1 MDLVRLAIQRPV
13 GVVVAVLIVVMF
25 GLIGV
30 GAIPI
35 QLTPSVDRPIIT
47 VTTNWPG
54 RSPQEVV
61 DEITKEQEERL
72 KNVSNLKSMRSL
84 SSEGSA
90 SVTLEYYIGT
100 DIDRALQEVSD
111 ALRQVPDYPEEV
123 DEPIIADTSGG
134 PENAIAWIIL
144 DIDPDYL
151 DEFKDFDISTIFDQV
166 DREIRPFLERVGGVA
181 EVNVYGGREREVRVL
196 LDPSAMALRGLNHI
210 DVFEALRG
218 ENRNVSAGTIA
229 EGKRDYRVRVVG
241 QFNEPEQVLG
251 TIVAYRDGKPVYLR
265 DIGTVELSHQKSR
278 GFVRSLG
285 QPCLA
290 INVLRQTDANVVE
303 VMAGVNE
310 QIEQVRLDILPN
322 LDDRVGPHLRLRQ
335 VYDETTYISSAIDL
349 VLQNLWIG
357 GILAGVVLLVFLR
370 SVPATLVIALAIP
383 ISVIGT
389 FLVLL
394 GLGRTLNVISLAGL
408 AFAVG
413 MVVDNAIVVLENI
426 DRHRAMGKKPAA
438 AAYDGAKEVWGAVLA
453 STLTTVVVFVP
464 ILTIQ
469 EEAGQLFRDISLAIV
484 GAVSLS
490 MIVSLTV
497 IPAASASWLG
507 ETREPKTRFGRA
519 VRSLGGL
526 ATLGTMLCDG
536 FGRVISWLM
545 GSWRGFTLRPLAIV
559 VLTAASLLLSWMLMP
574 PLDYLPAGNRNLVFG
589 GLLLPPGQSIEAR
602 TELAERME
610 SMVGPY
616 TLQEIKGGE
625 VSQLPKIPYGYAPD
639 PETGEMPSYEPVAI
653 ENFFIGAFGTQMFAG
668 ATSANERVVIPV
680 GQILTNTFNRLNG
693 DIFGGAS
700 QASLFGRGAAGGGTI
715 DIEISGPNL
724 DKVKD
729 VAQQAFMAAAGEYG
743 YGRVQ
748 PSPANFSLGQPE
760 LRAQVNAVGR
770 DLGLTTEGVGLA
782 VRGLFDGVYVGDYQ
796 LDGEQVDLVMLPF
809 GGRLDYMERMLSVP
823 IATPAGPVV
832 PVDSVVDITRSTAP
846 QEISRVEELPSVTI
860 NVRPPEGVP
869 VAEVITK
876 IRNDIIKPLRDSGQI
891 DSTMRIRMEGTAAKL
906 DEVQQAMFGVGGQDV
921 DGAGGASAGG
931 GTGGGTGSKV
941 LWALGGVAQFGG
953 LALAIVT
960 LVVSARRNQP
970 WYAYGAVGLVL
981 LGGIFLLLFGGLA
994 TAPQMLTARFV
1005 WALAVV
1011 YLLMCALFESFLYP
1025 LVIMFTVPLAIVGGF
1040 AALSWVHA
1048 VSAADPTIAP
1058 QNLDVLTIL
1067 GFVILVGIVVNN
1079 SILIVHQSLGFMKKD
1094 ALDDPNV
1101 DVREAHEAIARA
1113 TTTRIRPIF
1122 MGTLT
1127 SVGGMLPLV
1136 LFPGAGS
1143 EMYRG
1148 LGSVVVGGLLVSTI
1162 FTLLLTPLLFS
1173 LVIDMRVAARR
1184 ALARRADAAG
1194 TPTPPGP
1201 GPTGRRERT
1210 PREGSVLGDGV
1221 AQPVG

>member
-1 MDLVRLAIQRPV
+1 VDFVRLAIQRPV

-35 QLTPSVDRPIIT
+35 QLTPTVDRPIIT

-90 SVTLEYYIGT
+90 SVTLEYYIGS
-100 DIDRALQEVSD
+100 DIDRAMQEVSD

-151 DEFKDFDISTIFDQV
+151 EQFEDFDISTLFDQV
-166 DREIRPFLERVGGVA
+166 DREIRPFLERVDGVA

-196 LDPSAMALRGLNHI
+196 LDPSAMALRGLNHV
-210 DVFEALRG
+210 DVYDALRG

-241 QFNEPEQVLG
+241 QFSDPEQVLG

-265 DIGTVELSHQKSR
+265 DIGTVELSYEKSR

-290 INVLRQTDANVVE
+290 INVLRQTNANVVE
-303 VMAGVNE
+303 VMSGVNE

-335 VYDETTYISSAIDL
+335 VYDETIYISSAIDL

-438 AAYDGAKEVWGAVLA
+438 AAYEGAKEVWGAVLA

-490 MIVSLTV
+490 LIVSLTV
-497 IPAASASWLG
+497 IPSASASWLS
-507 ETREPKTRFGRA
+507 ERKDPKSGFGRA

-526 ATLGTMLCDG
+526 ATLGTMLCEA
-536 FGRVISWLM
+536 FGRSIRWLM
-545 GSWRGFTLRPLAIV
+545 VSWRGFTLRPLAIV
-559 VLTAASLLLSWMLMP
+559 VLTAASLLLSWVLMP

-610 SMVGPY
+610 AMVGPY
-616 TLQEIKGGE
+616 TTQELGSSD
-625 VSQLPKIPYGYAPD
+625 VSQLPKIPYGYVPD
-639 PETGEMPSYEPVAI
+639 PATGEFPAYEPVAI

-668 ATSANERVVIPV
+668 ATSANERVVIPI
-680 GQILTNTFNRLNG
+680 GQILTNTFNQLNG

-700 QASLFGRGAAGGGTI
+700 QASLFGMGATGGGTI
-715 DIEISGPNL
+715 DIEVSGPNL
-724 DKVKD
+724 DKVKG
-729 VAQQAFMAAAGEYG
+729 VAGQLFMSAANVYG
-743 YGRVQ
+743 FGRVQ
-748 PSPANFSLGQPE
+748 PNPANFGLGQPE
-760 LRAQVNAVGR
+760 LRAEVNAVGR

-782 VRGLFDGVYVGDYQ
+782 VRGLFDGVFVGDYQ

-809 GGRLDYMERMLSVP
+809 GGRLDYMEKMLSVP

-832 PVDSVVDITRSTAP
+832 PVDSVVDITRSIAP

-860 NVRPPEGVP
+860 NVRPPEGEP
-869 VAEVITK
+869 VAEVIAK
-876 IRNDIIKPLRDSGQI
+876 LRNDIIKPLRDSGQI

-906 DEVQQAMFGVGGQDV
+906 DEVQVAMFGVGGV
-921 DGAGGASAGG
+921 DDGGSGG
-931 GTGGGTGSKV
+931 GLQSGGTGSTA
-941 LWALGGVAQFGG
+941 LWAAGGVAQLGG
-953 LALAIVT
+953 LVLAIVT
-960 LVVSARRNQP
+960 LVISARRKQP
-970 WYAYGAVGLVL
+970 WFAYGAVGLVL

-994 TAPQMLTARFV
+994 TAPQLLTARFV

-1040 AALSWVHA
+1040 AGLAWVHA

-1079 SILIVHQSLGFMKKD
+1079 SILIVHQSLGFMQRNPVTDDD
-1094 ALDDPNV
+1094 A
-1101 DVREAHEAIARA
+1101 DVSEAHEAIAQA

-1148 LGSVVVGGLLVSTI
+1148 LGSVVVGGLLVSTF

-1173 LVIDMRVAARR
+1173 LVIDMRVAAKR
-1184 ALARRADAAG
+1184 AMA
-1194 TPTPPGP
+1194 
-1201 GPTGRRERT
+1201 RT
-1210 PREGSVLGDGV
+1210 PRTDDAPAPRG
-1221 AQPVG
+1221 APQPA

>member
-35 QLTPSVDRPIIT
+35 QLTPTVDRPIIT

-90 SVTLEYYIGT
+90 SVTLEYYIGS

-151 DEFKDFDISTIFDQV
+151 EQFKDFDISTLFDQV
-166 DREIRPFLERVGGVA
+166 DREIRPFLERVDGVA

-196 LDPSAMALRGLNHI
+196 LDPSAMALRELNHV
-210 DVFEALRG
+210 DVYDALRG

-229 EGKRDYRVRVVG
+229 EGKRDYRVRVIG
-241 QFNEPEQVLG
+241 QFEKPEQVLG

-265 DIGTVELSHQKSR
+265 DIGTVELSYQKSR

-290 INVLRQTDANVVE
+290 INVLRQTDANVVK

-357 GILAGVVLLVFLR
+357 GILAGVVLMVFLR

-453 STLTTVVVFVP
+453 STLTTAVVFIP

-490 MIVSLTV
+490 LIVSLTV
-497 IPAASASWLG
+497 IPSASASWLG
-507 ETREPKTRFGRA
+507 ERREPKSGFGRA

-526 ATLGTMLCDG
+526 ATLGTMLCNA
-536 FGRVISWLM
+536 FGRLIRWLM
-545 GSWRGFTLRPLAIV
+545 DSWRGFTLRPLAIV
-559 VLTAASLLLSWMLMP
+559 VLTAASLLLSWALMP

-610 SMVGPY
+610 AMVGPY
-616 TLQEIKGGE
+616 TTQELGE
-625 VSQLPKIPYGYAPD
+625 DGDVSELPKIPYGFTPD
-639 PETGEMPSYEPVAI
+639 PETGQMPAYEPVAI

-668 ATSANERVVIPV
+668 ATSANERVVIPI
-680 GQILTNTFNRLNG
+680 GQILTNSFNQLNG

-700 QASLFGRGAAGGGTI
+700 QASLFGMGATGGGTI

-729 VAQQAFMAAAGEYG
+729 VASQTFMSAAQVYG
-743 YGRVQ
+743 FGRVQ
-748 PSPANFSLGQPE
+748 PSPANFGLGQPE
-760 LRAQVNAVGR
+760 LRAEVNAVGR

-782 VRGLFDGVYVGDYQ
+782 VRGLFDGVFVGDYQ

-809 GGRLDYMERMLSVP
+809 GGRLDYMEKMLSVP

-832 PVDSVVDITRSTAP
+832 PVDSVVDITRSIAP

-860 NVRPPEGVP
+860 NVRPPEGEP
-869 VAEVITK
+869 VAEVIAK
-876 IRNDIIKPLRDSGQI
+876 LRNEIIKPLRDSGQI

-906 DEVQQAMFGVGGQDV
+906 DEVQVAMFGIGGV
-921 DGAGGASAGG
+921 DDGGSGNG
-931 GTGGGTGSKV
+931 LQSGGTGSKV
-941 LWALGGVAQFGG
+941 LWAAGGVAQFGG
-953 LALAIVT
+953 LVLAVVT
-960 LVVSARRNQP
+960 LVVSGRRNQP

-994 TAPQMLTARFV
+994 TAPQLLTARFV

-1079 SILIVHQSLGFMKKD
+1079 SILIVHQSLGFMKRNPVTDPD
-1094 ALDDPNV
+1094 A
-1101 DVREAHEAIARA
+1101 DVREAHEAIAQA
-1113 TTTRIRPIF
+1113 TTSRIRPIF

-1148 LGSVVVGGLLVSTI
+1148 LGSVVVGGLLVSTF

-1173 LVIDMRVAARR
+1173 LVIDMRVAAKR
-1184 ALARRADAAG
+1184 AMARRSDAEN
-1194 TPTPPGP
+1194 TPTSPS
-1201 GPTGRRERT
+1201 RRER
-1210 PREGSVLGDGV
+1210 PRRDDAVLADGV

>member
-1 MDLVRLAIQRPV
+1 
-13 GVVVAVLIVVMF
+13 MF

-30 GAIPI
+30 RSIPI
-35 QLTPSVDRPIIT
+35 QLTPTVDRPFVT
-47 VTTNWPG
+47 VTTVWPG

-61 DEITKEQEERL
+61 DEITKEQEEQL
-72 KNVSNLKSMRSL
+72 KNVSNLKSMRSV
-84 SSEGSA
+84 SSEGNA
-90 SVTLEYYIGT
+90 TVALEFFIGT
-100 DIDRALQEVSD
+100 DISRALQEVSD

-144 DIDPDYL
+144 DIDPEHL
-151 DEFKDFDISTIFDQV
+151 DKFADFDITTLFDRV
-166 DREIRPFLERVGGVA
+166 DREIRPFIERVGGVA
-181 EVNVYGGREREVRVL
+181 EVNVYGGREREARVL
-196 LDPSAMALRGLNHI
+196 LDPFEMAQRGLNHV
-210 DVFEALRG
+210 DVFNALRG

-229 EGKRDYRVRVVG
+229 DGKRDYRVRVIG
-241 QFNEPEQVLG
+241 QFSSPDHVLD

-265 DIGTVELSHQKSR
+265 DIGSVELSYEKPR

-290 INVLRQTDANVVE
+290 INALRQTDANVVE
-303 VMAGVNE
+303 VMEGVRGQLD
-310 QIEQVRLDILPN
+310 QIRADVLPN
-322 LDDRVGPHLRLRQ
+322 LHPEVGPYLRLRQ
-335 VYDETTYISSAIDL
+335 VYDETIYISSAIDL
-349 VLQNLWIG
+349 VLENLWIG
-357 GILAGVVLLVFLR
+357 GILAGIVLLVFLR

-426 DRHRAMGKKPAA
+426 DRHRQMGEPPAK
-438 AAYDGAKEVWGAVLA
+438 AAYDGAREVWGAVLA

-484 GAVSLS
+484 GAVLLSLL
-490 MIVSLTV
+490 VSLTV
-497 IPAASASWLG
+497 IPSASASWLG
-507 ETREPKTRFGRA
+507 TPSEGRGRLGRF
-519 VRSLGGL
+519 VRSVGGL
-526 ATLGTMLCDG
+526 ATLGAMLSAW
-536 FGRVISWLM
+536 FGRGIRWLM
-545 GSWRGFTLRPLAIV
+545 GSWRGFTLRPVAVIALTVISLGLSSVLA
-559 VLTAASLLLSWMLMP
+559 P

-589 GLLLPPGQSIEAR
+589 GLLLPPGLSVEAR
-602 TELAERME
+602 TQLAERME
-610 SMVGPY
+610 SQVGPY
-616 TLQEIKGGE
+616 TLEWMGREGSADKLEPISRGTT
-625 VSQLPKIPYGYAPD
+625 VD
-639 PETGEMPSYEPVAI
+639 PETGEPVEIPPFEPVAV

-668 ATSANERVVIPV
+668 ATSADEQVVIPV
-680 GQILTNTFNRLNG
+680 GQLLTNTFNQLNS

-700 QASLFGRGAAGGGTI
+700 QASLFGRGLGGGGTI

-724 DKVKD
+724 DRVKE
-729 VAQQAFMAAAGEYG
+729 AARQAFFQAAGMYG
-743 YGRVQ
+743 FGRVQ
-748 PSPANFSLGQPE
+748 PSPANFLLEQPE
-760 LRAQVNAVGR
+760 VRAEINSVGR

-782 VRGLFDGVYVGDYQ
+782 VRGLFDGVFVGDYQ

-809 GGRLDYMERMLSVP
+809 GGRLDYLERMLSIP

-832 PVDSVVDITRSTAP
+832 PIDSIVDIKRGLAP
-846 QEISRVEELPSVTI
+846 QEISRVEELPSVTVT
-860 NVRPPEGVP
+860 VRPPEGEP
-869 VAEVITK
+869 VGEVMATLRTQVIE
-876 IRNDIIKPLRDSGQI
+876 PLRASGQL
-891 DSTMRIRMEGTAAKL
+891 DSTMRIRLEGTAAQL
-906 DEVQQAMFGVGGQDV
+906 DEVQTAMFGVGGEGASQPPAGPGSTLLWIV
-921 DGAGGASAGG
+921 GAGVQAI
-931 GTGGGTGSKV
+931 
-941 LWALGGVAQFGG
+941 G

-960 LVVSARRNQP
+960 CVVAWRRRQA
-970 WYAYGAVGLVL
+970 WMLYGAAGLL
-981 LGGIFLLLFGGLA
+981 LAGGIFLLLFGGLA
-994 TAPQMLTARFV
+994 TSPELLTARFV

-1040 AALSWVHA
+1040 AGLSIVHE
-1048 VSAADPTIAP
+1048 VTMADPTIAP

-1067 GFVILVGIVVNN
+1067 GFVILIGIVVNN
-1079 SILIVHQSLGFMKKD
+1079 SILIVHQSLNFMKRNPLTDD
-1094 ALDDPNV
+1094 AAGLH
-1101 DVREAHEAIARA
+1101 EAHQAIADA
-1113 TTTRIRPIF
+1113 TVTRVRPIF

-1148 LGSVVVGGLLVSTI
+1148 LGSVVVGGLLVSTV

-1173 LVIDMRVAARR
+1173 MVLDMQVAARR
-1184 ALARRADAAG
+1184 SLRRIGAGRDASTK
-1194 TPTPPGP
+1194 TPA
-1201 GPTGRRERT
+1201 EA
-1210 PREGSVLGDGV
+1210 
-1221 AQPVG
+1221 AQPATT

>member
-35 QLTPSVDRPIIT
+35 QLTPTVDRPVIT
-47 VTTNWPG
+47 VSTFWPG

-61 DEITKEQEERL
+61 DEITKEQEEQL
-72 KNVSNLKSMRSL
+72 KNVSNLKSMRSM

-90 SVTLEYYIGT
+90 SVTLEFFIGS

-134 PENAIAWIIL
+134 PENAIAWIII
-144 DIDPDYL
+144 DIDPEHL
-151 DEFKDFDISTIFDQV
+151 EEFGDFDITTLFDPV

-196 LDPSAMALRGLNHI
+196 LDPYAMAQRGLNHV
-210 DVFEALRG
+210 DVFDALRG
-218 ENRNVSAGTIA
+218 ENRNVSAGTLA

-241 QFNEPEQVLG
+241 QFNDPQQVLD
-251 TIVAYRDGKPVYLR
+251 TIVAYRDGKPVYMR
-265 DIGTVELSHQKSR
+265 DIGTVELSHEKAR

-290 INVLRQTDANVVE
+290 INALRQTDANVVE
-303 VMAGVNE
+303 VMTDMRVQLD
-310 QIEQVRLDILPN
+310 QIRQDILPN
-322 LDDRVGPHLRLRQ
+322 LHPEVGPYLRLRQ

-349 VLQNLWIG
+349 VLENLWIG
-357 GILAGVVLLVFLR
+357 GILAGIVLLVFLR
-370 SVPATLVIALAIP
+370 SVQATLVIAVAIP
-383 ISVIGT
+383 ISIIGT

-394 GLGRTLNVISLAGL
+394 GLGRTLNVVSLAGL

-426 DRHRAMGKKPAA
+426 DRHRAMGKKPAI
-438 AAYDGAKEVWGAVLA
+438 AAYEGAREVWGAVLA

-490 MIVSLTV
+490 LVVSLTV
-497 IPAASASWLG
+497 IPSASAAVLG
-507 ETREPKTRFGRA
+507 QPSKPKTRAGRA
-519 VRSLGGL
+519 LRSLGGL
-526 ATLGTMLCDG
+526 ATLGNAASEG
-536 FGRVISWLM
+536 FGRAIGWLM
-545 GSWRGFTLRPLAIV
+545 GSWRGASLRPLVIV
-559 VLTAASLLLSWMLMP
+559 ALTAASLLLSWVLMP

-589 GLLLPPGQSIEAR
+589 GLLLPPGLSIEAR

-610 SMVGPY
+610 AQVGPY
-616 TLQEIKGGE
+616 TTQELGSADA
-625 VSQLPKIPYGYAPD
+625 SQLAKIPYGFAPD
-639 PETGEMPSYEPVAI
+639 PVTGQMPAYEPVAI
-653 ENFFIGAFGTQMFAG
+653 ENFFIGAFGTSMFAG
-668 ATSANERVVIPV
+668 ATSADERVVIPV
-680 GQILTNTFNRLNG
+680 GQILTNSFNQLNS

-700 QASLFGRGAAGGGTI
+700 QASLFSGGIRGGGTI

-724 DKVKD
+724 DKVKA
-729 VAQQAFMAAAGEYG
+729 VAEQAFRSAAGTYG

-748 PSPANFSLGQPE
+748 PSPANFSLEQPE
-760 LRAQVNAVGR
+760 LQAEINSVGR

-782 VRGLFDGVYVGDYQ
+782 VRGLFDGIFVGDYQ

-809 GGRLDYMERMLSVP
+809 GGRLEYMEKMLSIP

-832 PVDSVVDITRSTAP
+832 PIDSVVDIKRGLAP

-869 VAEVITK
+869 VAEVKDEIRQNIIT
-876 IRNDIIKPLRDSGQI
+876 PLRESGQI
-891 DSTMRIRMEGTAAKL
+891 DSTMRIRLEGTAAKL
-906 DEVQQAMFGVGGQDV
+906 DEVQQAMFG
-921 DGAGGASAGG
+921 AGGEDAGVAS
-931 GTGGGTGSKV
+931 GGTGSRA
-941 LWALGGVAQFGG
+941 LWLFGWVAQGGG
-953 LALAIVT
+953 LVLAMITLIVA
-960 LVVSARRNQP
+960 VRRKKFF
-970 WYAYGAVGLVL
+970 YAYGALGLL
-981 LGGIFLLLFGGLA
+981 LVGGILLMLFGGLA
-994 TAPQMLTARFV
+994 ANPGLLTARFV

-1040 AALSWVHA
+1040 AALAWVHA

-1079 SILIVHQSLGFMKKD
+1079 AILIVHQSLNFMEKD
-1094 ALDDPNV
+1094 PLTDPDV
-1101 DVREAHEAIARA
+1101 DVDHAHDAIARA
-1113 TTTRIRPIF
+1113 TTSRIRPIF
-1122 MGTLT
+1122 MGTMT

-1148 LGSVVVGGLLVSTI
+1148 LGSVVVGGLLVSTF
-1162 FTLLLTPLLFS
+1162 FTLLLTPLMFS

-1184 ALARRADAAG
+1184 ALARSRRPDDAPAPGG
-1194 TPTPPGP
+1194 TP
-1201 GPTGRRERT
+1201 
-1210 PREGSVLGDGV
+1210 
-1221 AQPVG
+1221 QPA

>member
-13 GVVVAVLIVVMF
+13 GVVVAVVLVVMF

-30 GAIPI
+30 GSIPI
-35 QLTPSVDRPIIT
+35 QLTPTVDRPIVT

-90 SVTLEYYIGT
+90 SITLEFYIGT
-100 DIDRALQEVSD
+100 NIDRALQEVSD
-111 ALRQVPDYPEEV
+111 ALRQVPDYPDEV

-144 DIDPDYL
+144 DIEPEHL
-151 DEFKDFDISTIFDQV
+151 ERFKDFDISTLFDMV
-166 DREIRPFLERVGGVA
+166 DREIRPFIERVGGVA
-181 EVNVYGGREREVRVL
+181 EVNVYGGRAREARVL
-196 LDPSAMALRGLNHI
+196 LDPFEMANRGLNHV
-210 DVFEALRG
+210 DVFNALRG

-229 EGKRDYRVRVVG
+229 DGKRDMRVRVIG
-241 QFNEPEQVLG
+241 QFSRPDQVLD
-251 TIVAYRDGKPVYLR
+251 TIVAYRDGKPVFLR
-265 DIGTVELSHQKSR
+265 DIGELELTYQKPR

-285 QPCLA
+285 QASLA

-303 VMAGVNE
+303 VMSGVRD
-310 QIEQVRLDILPN
+310 QVERARQDILPN
-322 LDDRVGPHLRLRQ
+322 LHPEVGPYLRLRQ

-349 VLQNLWIG
+349 VLNNLWIG
-357 GILAGVVLLVFLR
+357 GILAGVVLLIFLR
-370 SVPATLVIALAIP
+370 SGPATAVIAMAIP

-426 DRHRAMGKKPAA
+426 DRHRKEGSPPARA
-438 AAYDGAKEVWGAVLA
+438 AFDGAKEVWGAVLA

-484 GAVSLS
+484 GAVLLSLV
-490 MIVSLTV
+490 VSLTV
-497 IPAASASWLG
+497 IPSASARWLG
-507 ETREPKTRFGRA
+507 TPTEGKTRFGRM
-519 VRSLGGL
+519 VYSLGGL
-526 ATLGTMLCDG
+526 ATLGTALAEA
-536 FGRVISWLM
+536 FGRGIRWVM
-545 GSWRGFTLRPLAIV
+545 GSWRGYTLRPAAILF
-559 VLTAASLLLSWMLMP
+559 LTVASLFLASLLAP

-589 GLLLPPGQSIEAR
+589 GLLLPPGLSVEAR

-610 SMVGPY
+610 GLIGPY
-616 TLQEIKGGE
+616 TLQ
-625 VSQLPKIPYGYAPD
+625 QLGPDGRVEDLPPIPRGFAPNPKTGAMEKIPDFA
-639 PETGEMPSYEPVAI
+639 PVAI
-653 ENFFIGAFGTQMFAG
+653 DNFFIGAFGTQMFAG
-668 ATSANERVVIPV
+668 ATSAEERVVIPV
-680 GQILTNTFNRLNG
+680 GQLLSNTFGQLNS

-700 QASLFGRGAAGGGTI
+700 QASLFGRRAGGGGTI

-724 DKVKD
+724 RKVNT
-729 VAQQAFMAAAGEYG
+729 VAEQVFQQAAGMYG
-743 YGRVQ
+743 YGRVR
-748 PSPANFSLGQPE
+748 PNPANFNLSQPE
-760 LRAQVNAVGR
+760 VRAEITPLGR
-770 DLGLTTEGVGLA
+770 DLGLTTEAVGLA
-782 VRGLFDGVYVGDYQ
+782 VRGLFDGIFVGDYQ
-796 LDGEQVDLVMLPF
+796 LNGERIDLVLLPF
-809 GGRLDYMERMLSVP
+809 GGRLDYLERMLSIP

-832 PVDSVVDITRSTAP
+832 PVDSIVQVTRGLAP
-846 QEISRVEELPSVTI
+846 QEISRVEELPSVTVTI
-860 NVRPPEGVP
+860 RPPEGQ
-869 VAEVITK
+869 AAGEVIST
-876 IRNDIIKPLRDSGQI
+876 IREQIVDPMRDSGQI
-891 DSTMRIRMEGTAAKL
+891 DSTMRIRMEGTAAQL
-906 DEVQQAMFGVGGQDV
+906 DEVRTAMFGVGAE
-921 DGAGGASAGG
+921 GAGPA
-931 GTGGGTGSKV
+931 TGWRARV
-941 LWALGGVAQFGG
+941 LWGLGGAAQFGG
-953 LALAIVT
+953 LALGLLT
-960 LVVSARRNQP
+960 LLIAVRRKRF
-970 WYAYGAVGLVL
+970 WYAYGAVGLLLVGAIFLVL
-981 LGGIFLLLFGGLA
+981 LGGLA
-994 TAPQMLTARFV
+994 SNPALLTARFV

-1040 AALSWVHA
+1040 GALSIVHA
-1048 VSAADPTIAP
+1048 VTMADPTIAP

-1067 GFVILVGIVVNN
+1067 GFVILIGIVVNN
-1079 SILIVHQSLGFMKKD
+1079 SILIVHQSLNFMKRN
-1094 ALDDPNV
+1094 PVV
-1101 DVREAHEAIARA
+1101 DEGAGLGEAHEAIARA
-1113 TTTRIRPIF
+1113 TVSRVRPIF

-1148 LGSVVVGGLLVSTI
+1148 LGSVVVGGLLVSTF

-1173 LVIDMRVAARR
+1173 LVLDMQIGAKRAMARSV
-1184 ALARRADAAG
+1184 AG
-1194 TPTPPGP
+1194 TDRNHADPPAKRAKPTLDGAKA
-1201 GPTGRRERT
+1201 
-1210 PREGSVLGDGV
+1210 EGVPQTVS
-1221 AQPVG
+1221 

>member
-1 MDLVRLAIQRPV
+1 MDFVRLAIQRPV
-13 GVVVAVLIVVMF
+13 GVVVAVVLVVMF
-25 GLIGV
+25 GLVGV
-30 GAIPI
+30 RAIPI
-35 QLTPSVDRPIIT
+35 QLTPTVDRPIIT

-61 DEITKEQEERL
+61 DEITKEQEEQL

-90 SVTLEYYIGT
+90 SITLEFYIGT
-100 DIDRALQEVSD
+100 SIDRALQEVSD

-144 DIDPDYL
+144 DIDPEHL
-151 DEFKDFDISTIFDQV
+151 DKFPDFDITTLFDQV

-181 EVNVYGGREREVRVL
+181 EVNVYGGRERQVRVL
-196 LDPSAMALRGLNHI
+196 LDPYEMAQRGLNHVN
-210 DVFEALRG
+210 VFNALRG
-218 ENRNVSAGTIA
+218 ENTNVSAGTIA

-241 QFNEPEQVLG
+241 QFTRPDQVLD
-251 TIVAYRDGKPVYLR
+251 TIVAYRDGKPVYVR
-265 DIGTVELSHQKSR
+265 DFGSVDITHEKPR

-303 VMAGVNE
+303 VMEGVRGQLD
-310 QIEQVRLDILPN
+310 QIRLDILPN
-322 LDDRVGPHLRLRQ
+322 LDDEVGPYLRLRQ

-349 VLQNLWIG
+349 VLSNLWIG
-357 GILAGVVLLVFLR
+357 AILAGIVLLVFLR

-426 DRHRAMGKKPAA
+426 DRHRQMGQPPAK
-438 AAYDGAKEVWGAVLA
+438 AAYEGAKEVWGAVLA

-484 GAVSLS
+484 GAVALSLV
-490 MIVSLTV
+490 VSLTV
-497 IPAASASWLG
+497 IPSASASWLG
-507 ETREPKTRFGRA
+507 KPSEPKGRFGRA
-519 VRSLGGL
+519 VRSVGGL
-526 ATLGTMLCDG
+526 AVLGTAISSA
-536 FGRVISWLM
+536 FGRLIRWLM
-545 GSWRGFTLRPLAIV
+545 GSWRGYTLRPAVIV
-559 VLTAASLLLSWMLMP
+559 VLTVASLALSSVLAP

-589 GLLLPPGQSIEAR
+589 GLLLPPGLSVEAR

-610 SMVGPY
+610 SMIGPY
-616 TLQEIKGGE
+616 TLQEMGPDGR
-625 VSQLPKIPYGYAPD
+625 VSDLAPISRGAAPD
-639 PETGEMPSYEPVAI
+639 PETGEMKPIPPFEPVAI
-653 ENFFIGAFGTQMFAG
+653 DNFFIGAFGTSMFAG
-668 ATSANERVVIPV
+668 ATSADERVVIPV
-680 GQILTNTFNRLNG
+680 GQLLTNTFNQLNS

-700 QASLFGRGAAGGGTI
+700 QASLFGRNAGGGGTI

-724 DKVKD
+724 EKVKS
-729 VAQQAFMAAAGEYG
+729 VAQQAFFAAAGMYG

-748 PSPANFSLGQPE
+748 PNPANFLIEQPE
-760 LRAQVNAVGR
+760 VRAEINSVGR
-770 DLGLTTEGVGLA
+770 DLGLTTESVGLA
-782 VRGLFDGVYVGDYQ
+782 VRGLFDGVFVGDYQ

-809 GGRLDYMERMLSVP
+809 GGRLEYLERMLSIP

-832 PVDSVVDITRSTAP
+832 PVDQIVDIRRGLAP

-860 NVRPPEGVP
+860 NIRPPEGQP
-869 VAEVITK
+869 VGEVIST
-876 IRNDIIKPLRDSGQI
+876 IREQVIAPLRDSGQI
-891 DSTMRIRMEGTAAKL
+891 DSTMRIRLEGTAAQL
-906 DEVQQAMFGVGGQDV
+906 DEVQVAMFGVGAERSAG
-921 DGAGGASAGG
+921 GAGGVGG
-931 GTGGGTGSKV
+931 RA
-941 LWALGGVAQFGG
+941 LWIAGGVAQAVGLG
-953 LALAIVT
+953 LAVVT
-960 LVVSARRNQP
+960 LVIALRRKQL
-970 WYAYGAVGLVL
+970 WFAYGAVGLL
-981 LGGIFLLLFGGLA
+981 LVGGIFLVLFGGLA
-994 TAPQMLTARFV
+994 SSPELLTARFV

-1025 LVIMFTVPLAIVGGF
+1025 LVIMFTVPLAVVGGF
-1040 AALSWVHA
+1040 GALSLVHA
-1048 VSAADPTIAP
+1048 ASVADPTIAP

-1067 GFVILVGIVVNN
+1067 GFVILIGIVVNN
-1079 SILIVHQSLGFMKKD
+1079 SILIVHQSLNFMKRNPMMD
-1094 ALDDPNV
+1094 ASA
-1101 DVREAHEAIARA
+1101 DVSEAHDAIASASVSRV
-1113 TTTRIRPIF
+1113 RPIF

-1173 LVIDMRVAARR
+1173 LVMDMQVAAKR
-1184 ALARRADAAG
+1184 ALARGDRSVEQRGSTLAPGKDSGSGPETAA
-1194 TPTPPGP
+1194 P
-1201 GPTGRRERT
+1201 
-1210 PREGSVLGDGV
+1210 
-1221 AQPVG
+1221 A

>member
-13 GVVVAVLIVVMF
+13 GVVVAVVLVVMF
-25 GLIGV
+25 GLVGV
-30 GAIPI
+30 RAIPI
-35 QLTPSVDRPIIT
+35 QLTPTVDRPIIT

-61 DEITKEQEERL
+61 DEITKEQEEQL

-90 SVTLEYYIGT
+90 SITLEYFIGT
-100 DIDRALQEVSD
+100 SIDRALQEVSD

-144 DIDPDYL
+144 DIDPEHL
-151 DEFKDFDISTIFDQV
+151 DKFSEFDITTLFDPV

-181 EVNVYGGREREVRVL
+181 EVNVYGGRERQVRVL
-196 LDPSAMALRGLNHI
+196 LDPYEMAQRGLNHV
-210 DVFEALRG
+210 DVFNALRG
-218 ENRNVSAGTIA
+218 ENTNVSAGTIA

-241 QFNEPEQVLG
+241 QFTRPDQVLD
-251 TIVAYRDGKPVYLR
+251 TIVAYRDGKPVYVR
-265 DIGTVELSHQKSR
+265 DIGSVEISHERPR

-303 VMAGVNE
+303 VMEGVRGQLD
-310 QIEQVRLDILPN
+310 QIRLDILPN
-322 LDDRVGPHLRLRQ
+322 LDDEVGQYLRLRQ

-349 VLQNLWIG
+349 VLSNLWIG
-357 GILAGVVLLVFLR
+357 AILAGVVLLVFLR

-426 DRHRAMGKKPAA
+426 DRHRQMGQPPAK
-438 AAYDGAKEVWGAVLA
+438 AAYEGAKEVWGAVLA

-484 GAVSLS
+484 GAVALSLV
-490 MIVSLTV
+490 VSLTV
-497 IPAASASWLG
+497 IPSASASWLG
-507 ETREPKTRFGRA
+507 KPSEPKGRLGRA
-519 VRSLGGL
+519 VRSVGGL
-526 ATLGTMLCDG
+526 AVLGTAVSNG
-536 FGRVISWLM
+536 FGQFIRWLM
-545 GSWRGFTLRPLAIV
+545 GSWRGYTLRPAVIV
-559 VLTAASLLLSWMLMP
+559 VLTAASLALSSVLAP

-589 GLLLPPGQSIEAR
+589 GLLLPPGLSVEAR

-616 TLQEIKGGE
+616 TLQEMGPNGR
-625 VSQLPKIPYGYAPD
+625 VSDLEPISRGAAPD
-639 PETGEMPSYEPVAI
+639 PETGEMKPIPPFDPVAI
-653 ENFFIGAFGTQMFAG
+653 DNFFIGAFGTSMFAG
-668 ATSANERVVIPV
+668 ATSADDRVVIPV
-680 GQILTNTFNRLNG
+680 GQLLTNTFNQLNS

-700 QASLFGRGAAGGGTI
+700 QASLFGRNAGGGGTI

-724 DKVKD
+724 EKVKS
-729 VAQQAFMAAAGEYG
+729 VAQQAFFAAAGMYG

-748 PSPANFSLGQPE
+748 PNPANFLIEQPE
-760 LRAQVNAVGR
+760 VRAEVNTVGR
-770 DLGLTTEGVGLA
+770 DLGLTTESVGLA
-782 VRGLFDGVYVGDYQ
+782 VRGLFDGVFVGDYQ

-809 GGRLDYMERMLSVP
+809 GGRLEYLERMLSIP

-832 PVDSVVDITRSTAP
+832 PVDQIVDVKRGLAP

-860 NVRPPEGVP
+860 NVRPPEGQP
-869 VAEVITK
+869 VGEVIST
-876 IRNDIIKPLRDSGQI
+876 IREQVIAPLRESGQI
-891 DSTMRIRMEGTAAKL
+891 DSTMRIRMEGTAAQL
-906 DEVQQAMFGVGGQDV
+906 DEVQIAMFGVGAERPAREG
-921 DGAGGASAGG
+921 GAGGTALWIAG
-931 GTGGGTGSKV
+931 
-941 LWALGGVAQFGG
+941 AAAQAIGLG
-953 LALAIVT
+953 LAVVT
-960 LVVSARRNQP
+960 LVVAARRKQL
-970 WYAYGAVGLVL
+970 WYAYGAVGLL
-981 LGGIFLLLFGGLA
+981 LVGAIFLVLFGGLA
-994 TAPQMLTARFV
+994 SNPGLLTARFV

-1040 AALSWVHA
+1040 GALSMVHA
-1048 VSAADPTIAP
+1048 ASVADPTIAP

-1067 GFVILVGIVVNN
+1067 GFVILIGIVVNN
-1079 SILIVHQSLGFMKKD
+1079 SILIVHQSLNFMKRN
-1094 ALDDPNV
+1094 PMV
-1101 DVREAHEAIARA
+1101 DSGADVSEAHDAIASASVSRV
-1113 TTTRIRPIF
+1113 RPIF

-1148 LGSVVVGGLLVSTI
+1148 LGSVVVGGLLVSTF

-1173 LVIDMRVAARR
+1173 LVMDMQVAAKR
-1184 ALARRADAAG
+1184 ALARREGVRGSSDAASG
-1194 TPTPPGP
+1194 L
-1201 GPTGRRERT
+1201 R
-1210 PREGSVLGDGV
+1210 GDRASIPEAASAV
-1221 AQPVG
+1221 

>member
-1 MDLVRLAIQRPV
+1 VDLVRLAIQRPV
-13 GVVVAVLIVVMF
+13 GVVVAVVLVVMF

-61 DEITKEQEERL
+61 DEITKEQEEQL

-100 DIDRALQEVSD
+100 NIDRALQEVSD

-144 DIDPDYL
+144 DIDPEHL
-151 DEFKDFDISTIFDQV
+151 DEFKDFDISTLFDQV

-196 LDPSAMALRGLNHI
+196 LDPYAMAQRGLNHV
-210 DVFEALRG
+210 DVYDALRG

-229 EGKRDYRVRVVG
+229 EGKRDYRVRVIG
-241 QFNEPEQVLG
+241 QFTRPDQVLD

-265 DIGTVELSHQKSR
+265 DIATVELSYQKSR

-310 QIEQVRLDILPN
+310 QIEQIRIDLLPN

-349 VLQNLWIG
+349 VLENLWIG
-357 GILAGVVLLVFLR
+357 GILAGLVLLVFLR
-370 SVPATLVIALAIP
+370 SIAATLVIALAIP

-426 DRHRAMGKKPAA
+426 DRHRSMGKKPAV
-438 AAYDGAKEVWGAVLA
+438 AAYEGAKEVWGAVLA

-490 MIVSLTV
+490 LIVSLTV
-497 IPAASASWLG
+497 IPSASASWLG
-507 ETREPKTRFGRA
+507 EPSRPKTRFGRV

-526 ATLGTMLCDG
+526 ATLGTIATDG
-536 FGRVISWLM
+536 FGRGVRWFM
-545 GSWRGFTLRPLAIV
+545 DSWRGYTLRPLAIV
-559 VLTAASLLLSWMLMP
+559 VLTAASLVLSAWLMP

-589 GLLLPPGQSIEAR
+589 GLLLPPGLSVEAR

-610 SMVGPY
+610 AKAGPY
-616 TLQEIKGGE
+616 TLQEMDGA
-625 VSQLPKIPYGYAPD
+625 SLDSLAPIPRGFAPD
-639 PETGEMPSYEPVAI
+639 PETGEMREIPPFEPVAI

-668 ATSANERVVIPV
+668 ATSADERVVIPV
-680 GQILTNTFNRLNG
+680 GQVLTNTFNQLNG

-724 DKVKD
+724 DKVKA
-729 VAQQAFMAAAGEYG
+729 VAQQAFFAAAGMYG

-748 PSPANFSLGQPE
+748 PSPANFSLEQPE
-760 LRAQVNAVGR
+760 VRAEINSVGR

-782 VRGLFDGVYVGDYQ
+782 VRGLFDGVFVGDYQ

-809 GGRLDYMERMLSVP
+809 GGRLDYMEKLLSIP
-823 IATPAGPVV
+823 IATPAGQVV
-832 PVDSVVDITRSTAP
+832 PVDSIVDVTRGLAP

-860 NVRPPEGVP
+860 NVRPPEGQP
-869 VAEVITK
+869 VGEVITTLREQV
-876 IRNDIIKPLRDSGQI
+876 IGPLRASGQI

-906 DEVQQAMFGVGGQDV
+906 DEVQQAMFGFSGESSSPKGGQGSGV
-921 DGAGGASAGG
+921 LWGAGLIAQAAGA
-931 GTGGGTGSKV
+931 
-941 LWALGGVAQFGG
+941 VA
-953 LALAIVT
+953 AVAT
-960 LVVSARRNQP
+960 LVIAVRRKKYF
-970 WYAYGAVGLVL
+970 YAYGAVGLL
-981 LGGIFLLLFGGLA
+981 LVGAIFLLLFGGLA
-994 TAPQMLTARFV
+994 SYPGLLTARFV

-1025 LVIMFTVPLAIVGGF
+1025 LVIMFTVPLAVVGGF
-1040 AALSWVHA
+1040 AALAWVHA

-1079 SILIVHQSLGFMKKD
+1079 SILIVHQSLNFMQRNPIHD
-1094 ALDDPNV
+1094 ERV
-1101 DVREAHEAIARA
+1101 DVREAHAAIATA
-1113 TTTRIRPIF
+1113 TTSRIRPIF

-1148 LGSVVVGGLLVSTI
+1148 LGSVVVGGLLVSTF

-1173 LVIDMRVAARR
+1173 LVIDMQVGVKRALSRRR
-1184 ALARRADAAG
+1184 ATEA
-1194 TPTPPGP
+1194 PPVP
-1201 GPTGRRERT
+1201 GG
-1210 PREGSVLGDGV
+1210 
-1221 AQPVG
+1221 AQPA

>member
-35 QLTPSVDRPIIT
+35 QLTPTVDRPIIT

-90 SVTLEYYIGT
+90 SITLEYYIGS
-100 DIDRALQEVSD
+100 DIDRASQEVSD
-111 ALRQVPDYPEEV
+111 ALRQVPDYPDEV
-123 DEPIIADTSGG
+123 DEPNIADTSGG

-144 DIDPDYL
+144 DIDPEYL
-151 DEFKDFDISTIFDQV
+151 DEFKDFDISTLFDQV

-196 LDPSAMALRGLNHI
+196 LDPSAMAVRGLNHV
-210 DVFEALRG
+210 DVFDALRG

-241 QFNEPEQVLG
+241 QFSEPEQVLG

-265 DIGTVELSHQKSR
+265 DIGTVELSYQKSR

-394 GLGRTLNVISLAGL
+394 GMGRTLNVISLAGL

-426 DRHRAMGKKPAA
+426 DRHRAMGKKPAT

-453 STLTTVVVFVP
+453 STLTTAVVFIP

-490 MIVSLTV
+490 LVVSLTV
-497 IPAASASWLG
+497 IPSASASWLG
-507 ETREPKTRFGRA
+507 EVREPKSGFGRA

-526 ATLGTMLCDG
+526 ATLGTMLCES
-536 FGRVISWLM
+536 FGRFIRWLM
-545 GSWRGFTLRPLAIV
+545 DSWRGYTLRPLVIV
-559 VLTAASLLLSWMLMP
+559 VLTAASLLLSWVLMP

-589 GLLLPPGQSIEAR
+589 GLLLPPGQSVEAR

-610 SMVGPY
+610 AMVGPY
-616 TLQEIKGGE
+616 TLQELGE
-625 VSQLPKIPYGYAPD
+625 NGKVSDLPDIPYGFAPD
-639 PETGEMPSYEPVAI
+639 PETGEMPAYEPVAI

-668 ATSANERVVIPV
+668 ATSADERVVIPI
-680 GQILTNTFNRLNG
+680 GQVLTNTFNQLNG

-700 QASLFGRGAAGGGTI
+700 QASLFGMGATGGGTI

-724 DKVKD
+724 EKVKD
-729 VAQQAFMAAAGEYG
+729 VAGQVFGTAAGMYG

-748 PSPANFSLGQPE
+748 PNPANFSLGQPE
-760 LRAQVNAVGR
+760 MRAEVNSVGR

-782 VRGLFDGVYVGDYQ
+782 VRGLFDGVFVGDYQ

-809 GGRLDYMERMLSVP
+809 GGRLEYIEKMLSVP

-832 PVDSVVDITRSTAP
+832 PVDSIVDITRSIAP

-860 NVRPPEGVP
+860 NVRPPEGEP
-869 VAEVITK
+869 VGEVIAK
-876 IRNDIIKPLRDSGQI
+876 IRNDIIKPLRESGQI

-906 DEVQQAMFGVGGQDV
+906 DEVQVAMFGMSA
-921 DGAGGASAGG
+921 DGPKTA
-931 GTGGGTGSKV
+931 GGTGSKV
-941 LWALGGVAQFGG
+941 LWAAGGVAQFGG

-960 LVVSARRNQP
+960 LVISARRNQP

-994 TAPQMLTARFV
+994 TSPALLTARFV

-1040 AALSWVHA
+1040 AALAWVHA

-1079 SILIVHQSLGFMKKD
+1079 SILIVHQSLGFMERNPME
-1094 ALDDPNV
+1094 DPSA
-1101 DVREAHEAIARA
+1101 DVGEAHAAIAKA

-1148 LGSVVVGGLLVSTI
+1148 LGSVVVGGLLVSTF

-1173 LVIDMRVAARR
+1173 LVIDMRVAAKR
-1184 ALARRADAAG
+1184 ALTRRSDEAG
-1194 TPTPPGP
+1194 APTPPSRTKRP
-1201 GPTGRRERT
+1201 RRE
-1210 PREGSVLGDGV
+1210 EVVVGDGV
-1221 AQPVG
+1221 AQPAG

>member
-35 QLTPSVDRPIIT
+35 QLTPTVDRPIIT

-90 SVTLEYYIGT
+90 SVTLEYYIGS

-151 DEFKDFDISTIFDQV
+151 EEFEDFDIATLFDQV

-181 EVNVYGGREREVRVL
+181 EVNVYGGRERQVRVL
-196 LDPSAMALRGLNHI
+196 LDPYLMAQRGLNHV
-210 DVFEALRG
+210 DVFDALRG

-229 EGKRDYRVRVVG
+229 EGKRDLRVRVLG
-241 QFNEPEQVLG
+241 QFSEPDDVLG

-265 DIGTVELSHQKSR
+265 DVGTVELTYEKSR

-285 QPCLA
+285 QASLA
-290 INVLRQTDANVVE
+290 INVLRQTDSNVVE
-303 VMAGVNE
+303 VMAGVNA

-394 GLGRTLNVISLAGL
+394 GMGRTLNVISLAGL

-426 DRHRAMGKKPAA
+426 DRHRGMGKKPAT

-490 MIVSLTV
+490 LVVSLTV

-507 ETREPKTRFGRA
+507 EVREPKSGFGRA

-526 ATLGTMLCDG
+526 TTLGTMVTES
-536 FGRVISWLM
+536 FGRGIRWFM
-545 GSWRGFTLRPLAIV
+545 DSWRGYTLRPLAIV
-559 VLTAASLLLSWMLMP
+559 VLTAASLLLSWVLMP

-589 GLLLPPGQSIEAR
+589 GLLLPPGLSVEAR
-602 TELAERME
+602 TELAQRME
-610 SMVGPY
+610 AMAGPY
-616 TLQEIKGGE
+616 TLQELGE
-625 VSQLPKIPYGYAPD
+625 DGDVSQLPKIPYGFAPD
-639 PETGEMPSYEPVAI
+639 PVTGEMPAYEPVAI
-653 ENFFIGAFGTQMFAG
+653 DNLFIGAFGTAMFAG
-668 ATSANERVVIPV
+668 ATSADERVVIPI
-680 GQILTNTFNRLNG
+680 GQLLTNSFNQLNG

-700 QASLFGRGAAGGGTI
+700 QASLFGRGPGGGGGTI

-724 DKVKD
+724 DKVKA
-729 VAQQAFMAAAGEYG
+729 VASQTFMAAANEYG
-743 YGRVQ
+743 FGRVQ
-748 PSPANFSLGQPE
+748 PSPANFSLEQPE
-760 LRAQVNAVGR
+760 VRAEVNTLGR

-782 VRGLFDGVYVGDYQ
+782 VRGLFDGVFVGDYQ
-796 LDGEQVDLVMLPF
+796 LDGEQVDMVMLPF
-809 GGRLDYMERMLSVP
+809 GGRLEYMEKMLSIP
-823 IATPAGPVV
+823 IATPSGEVV
-832 PVDSVVDITRSTAP
+832 PVDSIVDITRGLAP

-860 NVRPPEGVP
+860 NVRPPEGEP
-869 VAEVITK
+869 VAEVIAN
-876 IRNDIIKPLRDSGQI
+876 IRETIIRPLRESGQI
-891 DSTMRIRMEGTAAKL
+891 DSTMRITMEGTAAKL
-906 DEVQQAMFGVGGQDV
+906 DEVQVAMFGIGGEGSG
-921 DGAGGASAGG
+921 DGTTSAGGA
-931 GTGGGTGSKV
+931 GSTV
-941 LWALGGVAQFGG
+941 LWAAGGVAQFGG
-953 LALAIVT
+953 LALAVLT
-960 LVVSARRNQP
+960 LVIAVRRKQFF
-970 WYAYGAVGLVL
+970 YVYGAVGLL
-981 LGGIFLLLFGGLA
+981 LVGGIFLMLFGGLA
-994 TAPQMLTARFV
+994 TSPELLTARFV

-1040 AALSWVHA
+1040 AALAWVHA

-1079 SILIVHQSLGFMKKD
+1079 SILIVHQSLGFMKRNPVSDPD
-1094 ALDDPNV
+1094 A
-1101 DVREAHEAIARA
+1101 DVREAHEAIAKA

-1148 LGSVVVGGLLVSTI
+1148 LGSVVVGGLLVSTF

-1173 LVIDMRVAARR
+1173 LVIDMRVAASR
-1184 ALARRADAAG
+1184 ALARTGNKAS
-1194 TPTPPGP
+1194 TPTPPS
-1201 GPTGRRERT
+1201 RRERA
-1210 PREGSVLGDGV
+1210 RRDEAVLGDGV

>member
-35 QLTPSVDRPIIT
+35 QLTPTVDRPVIT
-47 VTTNWPG
+47 VSTFWPG

-61 DEITKEQEERL
+61 DEITKEQEEQL
-72 KNVSNLKSMRSL
+72 KNVSNLKSMRST

-90 SVTLEYYIGT
+90 SVTLEFFIGS

-134 PENAIAWIIL
+134 PENAIAWIII
-144 DIDPDYL
+144 DIDPEHL
-151 DEFKDFDISTIFDQV
+151 DEFGDFDITTLFDPV

-196 LDPSAMALRGLNHI
+196 LDPYAMAQRGLNHV
-210 DVFEALRG
+210 DVFDALRG
-218 ENRNVSAGTIA
+218 ENRNVSAGTLA

-241 QFNEPEQVLG
+241 QFSDTQQVLD

-265 DIGTVELSHQKSR
+265 DIGTVELSHEKAR

-290 INVLRQTDANVVE
+290 INALRQTDANVVE
-303 VMAGVNE
+303 VMADMRE
-310 QIEQVRLDILPN
+310 QLDQIRQDILPN
-322 LDDRVGPHLRLRQ
+322 LHPEVGPYLRMRQ

-349 VLQNLWIG
+349 VLENLWIG

-370 SVPATLVIALAIP
+370 SVPATLVIAVAIP
-383 ISVIGT
+383 ISIIGT

-394 GLGRTLNVISLAGL
+394 GLGRTLNVVSLAGL

-426 DRHRAMGKKPAA
+426 DRHRAMGKKPAI
-438 AAYDGAKEVWGAVLA
+438 AAYDGAREVWGAVLA

-490 MIVSLTV
+490 LIVSLTV
-497 IPAASASWLG
+497 IPSASAAILG
-507 ETREPKTRFGRA
+507 EPSKPKTKAGRA
-519 VRSLGGL
+519 LRSLGGL
-526 ATLGTMLCDG
+526 ATLGNAASEG
-536 FGRVISWLM
+536 FGRAIRWLM
-545 GSWRGFTLRPLAIV
+545 GTWRGATLRPLAII
-559 VLTAASLLLSWMLMP
+559 VLTAASLLLSWVLMP

-589 GLLLPPGQSIEAR
+589 GLLLPPGLSVEAR

-610 SMVGPY
+610 AQVGPY
-616 TLQEIKGGE
+616 TTQELGSDDA
-625 VSQLPKIPYGYAPD
+625 SQLASIPYGFAPD
-639 PETGEMPSYEPVAI
+639 PVTGQMPAYEPVAI
-653 ENFFIGAFGTQMFAG
+653 ENFFIGAFGTSMFAG
-668 ATSANERVVIPV
+668 ATSADERVVIPV
-680 GQILTNTFNRLNG
+680 GQILTNSFNQLNS

-700 QASLFGRGAAGGGTI
+700 QASLFGGGIRGGGTI

-724 DKVKD
+724 AKVNA
-729 VAQQAFMAAAGEYG
+729 VAQQAFFAAAGTYG

-748 PSPANFSLGQPE
+748 PSPANFSLEQPE
-760 LRAQVNAVGR
+760 VRAEINSVGR

-782 VRGLFDGVYVGDYQ
+782 VRGLFDGIFVGDYQ
-796 LDGEQVDLVMLPF
+796 LDGEKVDLVMLPF
-809 GGRLDYMERMLSVP
+809 GGRLEYLEKMLSIP

-832 PVDSVVDITRSTAP
+832 PIDSVVDVKRGLAP

-869 VAEVITK
+869 VAQVKDEIRQNIIT
-876 IRNDIIKPLRDSGQI
+876 PLRESGQI
-891 DSTMRIRMEGTAAKL
+891 DSTMRICLEGTAAKL
-906 DEVQQAMFGVGGQDV
+906 DEVQQAMFGVGLD
-921 DGAGGASAGG
+921 DAGGASGGAG
-931 GTGGGTGSKV
+931 SRP
-941 LWALGGVAQFGG
+941 LWLFGWAAQAGG
-953 LALAIVT
+953 LALALVT
-960 LVVSARRNQP
+960 MVVAVRRKKFF
-970 WYAYGAVGLVL
+970 YAYGALGLL
-981 LGGIFLLLFGGLA
+981 LVGGILLMLFGGLA
-994 TAPQMLTARFV
+994 ANPGLLTARFV

-1040 AALSWVHA
+1040 AALAWVHA

-1079 SILIVHQSLGFMKKD
+1079 AILIVHQSRNFMEKD
-1094 ALDDPNV
+1094 PLTDPDV
-1101 DVREAHEAIARA
+1101 DVDHAHEAIARA
-1113 TTTRIRPIF
+1113 TTSRIRPIF
-1122 MGTLT
+1122 MGTMT

-1148 LGSVVVGGLLVSTI
+1148 LGSVVVGGLLVSTF

-1173 LVIDMRVAARR
+1173 LVVDMRVAARR
-1184 ALARRADAAG
+1184 ALARSRRADEAPAPA
-1194 TPTPPGP
+1194 TAP
-1201 GPTGRRERT
+1201 
-1210 PREGSVLGDGV
+1210 
-1221 AQPVG
+1221 QPA

>member
-1 MDLVRLAIQRPV
+1 MDFVRLAIQRPV

-25 GLIGV
+25 GLIGM

-35 QLTPSVDRPIIT
+35 QLTPTVDRPIIT

-61 DEITKEQEERL
+61 DEVTKEQEEQL

-90 SVTLEYYIGT
+90 SITLEYYIGT
-100 DIDRALQEVSD
+100 SIDRALQEVSD

-134 PENAIAWIIL
+134 PENAIAWIII
-144 DIDPDYL
+144 DIDPEHL
-151 DEFKDFDISTIFDQV
+151 GRFKDFDITTLFDPV

-196 LDPSAMALRGLNHI
+196 LDPYAMAQRGLNHVNVY
-210 DVFEALRG
+210 DALRG
-218 ENRNVSAGTIA
+218 ENRNVSAGTLA
-229 EGKRDYRVRVVG
+229 EGKRDYRVRVIG
-241 QFNEPEQVLG
+241 QFSDPQQVLN

-265 DIGTVELSHQKSR
+265 DIGTVELSHEKPR

-290 INVLRQTDANVVE
+290 INALRQTDANVVE
-303 VMAGVNE
+303 VMTDMRE
-310 QIEQVRLDILPN
+310 QLDQIRQDILPN
-322 LDDRVGPHLRLRQ
+322 LHPEVGPYLRMRQ

-349 VLQNLWIG
+349 VLENLWIG
-357 GILAGVVLLVFLR
+357 GILAGLVLLIFLR

-426 DRHRAMGKKPAA
+426 DRHRAMGKKPAV
-438 AAYDGAKEVWGAVLA
+438 AAYEGAKEVWGAVLA

-490 MIVSLTV
+490 LIVSLTV
-497 IPAASASWLG
+497 IPSASAAWLG
-507 ETREPKTRFGRA
+507 EPSRPKTRAGRA
-519 VRSLGGL
+519 IRSLGGL
-526 ATLGTMLCDG
+526 ATLGTAATAA
-536 FGRVISWLM
+536 FGRGIAWLM
-545 GSWRGFTLRPLAIV
+545 GAWRGATLRPLAIV
-559 VLTAASLLLSWMLMP
+559 VLTAASLLLSWVLMP

-589 GLLLPPGQSIEAR
+589 GLLLPPGLSVEAR

-610 SMVGPY
+610 AQVGPY
-616 TLQEIKGGE
+616 TTQQIGGTDA
-625 VSQLPKIPYGYAPD
+625 SGLPKIPYGYAPD
-639 PETGEMPSYEPVAI
+639 PETGEMPAYEPVAI

-680 GQILTNTFNRLNG
+680 GQILTNTFNQLNS

-724 DKVKD
+724 DKVKS
-729 VAQQAFMAAAGEYG
+729 VAQQAFMAAAGKYG

-748 PSPANFSLGQPE
+748 PSPANFTLEQPE
-760 LRAQVNAVGR
+760 VRAEINNVGR

-782 VRGLFDGVYVGDYQ
+782 VRGLFDGVFVGDYQ

-809 GGRLDYMERMLSVP
+809 GGRLEYMEKMLSIP

-832 PVDSVVDITRSTAP
+832 PIDSVVDIRRGLAP

-869 VAEVITK
+869 VAEVIQV
-876 IRNDIIKPLRDSGQI
+876 IREEIITPLRASGQI

-906 DEVQQAMFGVGGQDV
+906 DEVQQAMFG
-921 DGAGGASAGG
+921 
-931 GTGGGTGSKV
+931 
-941 LWALGGVAQFGG
+941 LGGEATNGAAAGTPTRALWIFGWIAQVGG
-953 LALAIVT
+953 LALAVVT
-960 LVVSARRNQP
+960 LAIAVRRKKLF
-970 WYAYGAVGLVL
+970 YAYGAIGLVL
-981 LGGIFLLLFGGLA
+981 VGAIFLLLFGGLA
-994 TAPQMLTARFV
+994 SYPTMLTARFV

-1025 LVIMFTVPLAIVGGF
+1025 LVIMFTVPLAVVGGF
-1040 AALSWVHA
+1040 AALAWVHA

-1079 SILIVHQSLGFMKKD
+1079 AILIVHQSLNFMEKD
-1094 ALDDPNV
+1094 PLKDPAV
-1101 DVREAHEAIARA
+1101 DVEHAHEAIARA
-1113 TTTRIRPIF
+1113 TTSRIRPIF

-1148 LGSVVVGGLLVSTI
+1148 LGSVVVGGLLVSTL

-1173 LVIDMRVAARR
+1173 LVIDMRVGARR
-1184 ALARRADAAG
+1184 ALARSARSGDTPVAG
-1194 TPTPPGP
+1194 ATP
-1201 GPTGRRERT
+1201 
-1210 PREGSVLGDGV
+1210 
-1221 AQPVG
+1221 QPA

>member
-13 GVVVAVLIVVMF
+13 GVVVAVVLVVMF

-30 GAIPI
+30 RSIPI
-35 QLTPSVDRPIIT
+35 QLTPSVDRPFIT
-47 VTTNWPG
+47 VTTVWPG

-61 DEITKEQEERL
+61 DEITTEQEEQL

-84 SSEGSA
+84 SSEGNSTI
-90 SVTLEYYIGT
+90 TLEFFIGT

-111 ALRQVPDYPEEV
+111 SLRQVPDYPEEV

-144 DIDPDYL
+144 DIDPQHL
-151 DEFKDFDISTIFDQV
+151 DKVGDFDITTLFDPV

-181 EVNVYGGREREVRVL
+181 EVNVYGGREREARVL
-196 LDPSAMALRGLNHI
+196 LNPYEMAQRGLNHV

-241 QFNEPEQVLG
+241 QFSSPDQVLD

-265 DIGTVELSHQKSR
+265 DIGTVELSYEKPR

-290 INVLRQTDANVVE
+290 INALRQTDANVVE
-303 VMAGVNE
+303 VMAGVRE
-310 QIEQVRLDILPN
+310 QLDQIRQDILPN
-322 LDDRVGPHLRLRQ
+322 LDAEVGPYLRLRQ
-335 VYDETTYISSAIDL
+335 VYDETIYISSSIDL
-349 VLQNLWIG
+349 VLENLWIG
-357 GILAGVVLLVFLR
+357 GILAGLVLLVFLR
-370 SVPATLVIALAIP
+370 SVPATLVIAVAIP

-426 DRHRAMGKKPAA
+426 DRHRQMGDSPAK
-438 AAYDGAKEVWGAVLA
+438 AAYDGAREVRGAVLA

-469 EEAGQLFRDISLAIV
+469 EEAGQLFRDIALAIV
-484 GAVSLS
+484 GAVLLSLV
-490 MIVSLTV
+490 VSLTV
-497 IPAASASWLG
+497 IPSASATLLG
-507 ETREPKTRFGRA
+507 PPSQGKTAFGRF
-519 VRSLGGL
+519 VRTLGGL
-526 ATLGTMLCDG
+526 ATLATLIAEG
-536 FGRVISWLM
+536 FGRLVAWLM
-545 GSWRGFTLRPLAIV
+545 GSWRGYTLRPLAIV
-559 VLTAASLLLSWMLMP
+559 LLTAMSLAISSLLAP

-589 GLLLPPGQSIEAR
+589 GLLLPPGLSVEAR
-602 TELAERME
+602 TELAERMA

-616 TLQEIKGGE
+616 TLQEMGE
-625 VSQLPKIPYGYAPD
+625 TTSVADLEAIPRGMTID
-639 PETGEMPSYEPVAI
+639 PETGVSEEIPPFEPVPI
-653 ENFFIGAFGTQMFAG
+653 ENFFIGAFGTSMFSG
-668 ATSANERVVIPV
+668 ATSADEQVVIPV
-680 GQILTNTFNRLNG
+680 GQLLTNTFNQLNS

-700 QASLFGRGAAGGGTI
+700 QSSLFGRGFAGGGSI

-724 DKVKD
+724 EKVKA
-729 VAQQAFMAAAGEYG
+729 VASQAFFDAAGMYG
-743 YGRVQ
+743 FGRVQ
-748 PSPANFSLGQPE
+748 PSPANFLLQQPE
-760 LRAQVNAVGR
+760 VRAEINDVGR
-770 DLGLTTEGVGLA
+770 DLGLTTEGIGLA

-796 LDGEQVDLVMLPF
+796 LDGEQIDLVMLPF
-809 GGRLDYMERMLSVP
+809 GGRLDYLERMLSIP

-832 PVDSVVDITRSTAP
+832 PVDSVVDIKRGLAP
-846 QEISRVEELPSVTI
+846 QEISRVEELPSVTVT
-860 NVRPPEGVP
+860 VRPPEGEP
-869 VAEVITK
+869 VGEVITTLREK
-876 IRNDIIKPLRDSGQI
+876 IIAPLRDSGQI
-891 DSTMRIRMEGTAAKL
+891 DSTMRVRLEGTAAQL
-906 DEVQQAMFGVGGQDV
+906 DEVQVAMFGVGGQETERPPMGRGGFILWTIGGLV
-921 DGAGGASAGG
+921 QAGGL
-931 GTGGGTGSKV
+931 V
-941 LWALGGVAQFGG
+941 
-953 LALAIVT
+953 LAILTIVIA
-960 LVVSARRNQP
+960 VRRQKL
-970 WYAYGAVGLVL
+970 WLAYGAVGLL
-981 LGGIFLLLFGGLA
+981 LVGGIFLLLLGGLA
-994 TAPQMLTARFV
+994 STPELLTARFV

-1025 LVIMFTVPLAIVGGF
+1025 LVIMFTVPLAVVGGF
-1040 AALSWVHA
+1040 AGLSIVHE
-1048 VSAADPTIAP
+1048 VSVADPTIAP

-1079 SILIVHQSLGFMKKD
+1079 AILIVHQSLNFMRRNPLSDD
-1094 ALDDPNV
+1094 AAGLE
-1101 DVREAHEAIARA
+1101 EAHEAIRA
-1113 TTTRIRPIF
+1113 ATVSRVRPIF

-1173 LVIDMRVAARR
+1173 LVLDMQVAAKR
-1184 ALARRADAAG
+1184 ALARPTKPASQATLPTAG
-1194 TPTPPGP
+1194 
-1201 GPTGRRERT
+1201 
-1210 PREGSVLGDGV
+1210 
-1221 AQPVG
+1221 QPAV

>member
-1 MDLVRLAIQRPV
+1 MDFVRLAIQRPV

-72 KNVSNLKSMRSL
+72 KNVSNLKSMRST

-100 DIDRALQEVSD
+100 NIDRALQEVSD
-111 ALRQVPDYPEEV
+111 ALRQVPNYPEEV

-151 DEFKDFDISTIFDQV
+151 DQFKDFDISTLFDQV

-196 LDPSAMALRGLNHI
+196 LDPSAMALRGLNHV
-210 DVFEALRG
+210 DVFNALRS

-241 QFNEPEQVLG
+241 QFKDPEQVLG

-265 DIGTVELSHQKSR
+265 DIGTVELSYQKSR

-303 VMAGVNE
+303 VMAGVNA
-310 QIEQVRLDILPN
+310 QIELVRLDILPN

-426 DRHRAMGKKPAA
+426 DRHRAMGKKPAQ
-438 AAYDGAKEVWGAVLA
+438 AAYDGAKEIRGAVLA

-497 IPAASASWLG
+497 IPSASASWLG
-507 ETREPKTRFGRA
+507 ETRASKTRFGRV

-526 ATLGTMLCDG
+526 ATLGKALCDW
-536 FGRVISWLM
+536 FGRAISWLM

-610 SMVGPY
+610 AMVGPY
-616 TLQEIKGGE
+616 TLQAIGDGD
-625 VSQLPKIPYGYAPD
+625 VSQLPRIPYGYAPD
-639 PETGEMPSYEPVAI
+639 PVTGEMPSYEPVAI

-680 GQILTNTFNRLNG
+680 GQILTNTFNQLNG

-700 QASLFGRGAAGGGTI
+700 QASLFGRGAGGGGTI
-715 DIEISGPNL
+715 DIEVSGPNL

-729 VAQQAFMAAAGEYG
+729 VAGQLFGAAASIYG

-760 LRAQVNAVGR
+760 LQAQVNAVGR
-770 DLGLTTEGVGLA
+770 DLGLTTENVGLA

-809 GGRLDYMERMLSVP
+809 GGRLEYMERMLSVP

-832 PVDSVVDITRSTAP
+832 PVDSVVDITRGTAP

-860 NVRPPEGVP
+860 NVRPPEGEP
-869 VAEVITK
+869 VAEVIAK
-876 IRNDIIKPLRDSGQI
+876 IRNDIIKPLRESGQI

-906 DEVQQAMFGVGGQDV
+906 DEVRQAMFGVGGADA
-921 DGAGGASAGG
+921 DGSGTNAGG
-931 GTGGGTGSKV
+931 GRGSAV
-941 LWALGGVAQFGG
+941 FWALGGIAQFGG
-953 LALAIVT
+953 LALAILT
-960 LVVSARRNQP
+960 LVIAVRRKRP
-970 WYAYGAVGLVL
+970 WYIYGAVGLVL
-981 LGGIFLLLFGGLA
+981 VGGIFLLLFGGLA
-994 TAPQMLTARFV
+994 TAPQLLTARFV

-1040 AALSWVHA
+1040 AALAWVHA

-1079 SILIVHQSLGFMKKD
+1079 SILIVHQSLNFMTRDPLKD
-1094 ALDDPNV
+1094 ESV
-1101 DVREAHEAIARA
+1101 DVSEAHGAIAAA
-1113 TTTRIRPIF
+1113 TVSRIRPVF

-1148 LGSVVVGGLLVSTI
+1148 LGSVVVGGLLVSTF

-1184 ALARRADAAG
+1184 ALARRVPMG
-1194 TPTPPGP
+1194 TPPTPPV
-1201 GPTGRRERT
+1201 RRERD
-1210 PREGSVLGDGV
+1210 PEERVPANGV
-1221 AQPVG
+1221 AQPAG

>member
-13 GVVVAVLIVVMF
+13 GVVVAVVLVVMF
-25 GLIGV
+25 GLVGV
-30 GAIPI
+30 RAIPI
-35 QLTPSVDRPIIT
+35 QLTPTVDRPIIT

-61 DEITKEQEERL
+61 DEITKEQEEQL

-90 SVTLEYYIGT
+90 SITLEYFIGT
-100 DIDRALQEVSD
+100 SIDRALQEVSD

-144 DIDPDYL
+144 DIDPEHL
-151 DEFKDFDISTIFDQV
+151 DKFSEFDITTLFDPV

-181 EVNVYGGREREVRVL
+181 EVNVYGGRERQVRVL
-196 LDPSAMALRGLNHI
+196 LDPYEMAQRGLNHV
-210 DVFEALRG
+210 DVFNALRG
-218 ENRNVSAGTIA
+218 ENTNVSAGTIA

-241 QFNEPEQVLG
+241 QFTRPDQVLD
-251 TIVAYRDGKPVYLR
+251 TIVAYRDGKPVYVR
-265 DIGTVELSHQKSR
+265 DIGSVEISHERPR

-303 VMAGVNE
+303 VMEGVRGQLD
-310 QIEQVRLDILPN
+310 QIRLDILPN
-322 LDDRVGPHLRLRQ
+322 LDDEVGPYLRLRQ

-349 VLQNLWIG
+349 VLSNLWIG
-357 GILAGVVLLVFLR
+357 AILAGVVLLVFLR

-426 DRHRAMGKKPAA
+426 DRHRQMGQPPAK
-438 AAYDGAKEVWGAVLA
+438 AAYEGAKEVWGAVLA

-484 GAVSLS
+484 GAVALSLV
-490 MIVSLTV
+490 VSLTV
-497 IPAASASWLG
+497 IPSASASWLG
-507 ETREPKTRFGRA
+507 KPSEPKGRLGRA
-519 VRSLGGL
+519 VRSVGGL
-526 ATLGTMLCDG
+526 AVLGTAVSNG
-536 FGRVISWLM
+536 FGQFIRWLM
-545 GSWRGFTLRPLAIV
+545 GSWRGYTLRPAVIV
-559 VLTAASLLLSWMLMP
+559 VLTVASLALSSVLAP

-589 GLLLPPGQSIEAR
+589 GLLLPPGLSVEAR

-616 TLQEIKGGE
+616 TLQEMGPNGR
-625 VSQLPKIPYGYAPD
+625 VSDLESISRGAAPD
-639 PETGEMPSYEPVAI
+639 PETGEMKPIPPFDPVAI
-653 ENFFIGAFGTQMFAG
+653 DNFFIGAFGTSMFAG
-668 ATSANERVVIPV
+668 ATSADDRVVIPV
-680 GQILTNTFNRLNG
+680 GQLLTNTFNQLNS

-700 QASLFGRGAAGGGTI
+700 QASLFGRNAGGGGTI

-724 DKVKD
+724 EKVKS
-729 VAQQAFMAAAGEYG
+729 VAQQAFFAAAGMYG

-748 PSPANFSLGQPE
+748 PNPANFLIEQPE
-760 LRAQVNAVGR
+760 VRAEVNTVGR
-770 DLGLTTEGVGLA
+770 DLGLTTESVGLA
-782 VRGLFDGVYVGDYQ
+782 VRGLFDGVFVGDYQ

-809 GGRLDYMERMLSVP
+809 GGRLEYLERMLSIP

-832 PVDSVVDITRSTAP
+832 PVDQIVDVKRGLAP

-860 NVRPPEGVP
+860 NVRPPEGQP
-869 VAEVITK
+869 VGEVIST
-876 IRNDIIKPLRDSGQI
+876 IREQVIAPLRESGQI
-891 DSTMRIRMEGTAAKL
+891 DSTMRIRMEGTAAQL
-906 DEVQQAMFGVGGQDV
+906 DEVQIAMFGVGAERPAREG
-921 DGAGGASAGG
+921 GAGGTALWIAG
-931 GTGGGTGSKV
+931 
-941 LWALGGVAQFGG
+941 AAAQAIGLG
-953 LALAIVT
+953 LAVVT
-960 LVVSARRNQP
+960 LVVAARRKQL
-970 WYAYGAVGLVL
+970 WYAYGAVGLL
-981 LGGIFLLLFGGLA
+981 LVGAIFLVLFGGLA
-994 TAPQMLTARFV
+994 SNPGLLTARFV

-1040 AALSWVHA
+1040 GALSMVHA
-1048 VSAADPTIAP
+1048 ASVADPTIAP

-1067 GFVILVGIVVNN
+1067 GFVILIGIVVNN
-1079 SILIVHQSLGFMKKD
+1079 SILIVHQSLNFMKRN
-1094 ALDDPNV
+1094 PMV
-1101 DVREAHEAIARA
+1101 DSGADVSEAHDAIASASVSRV
-1113 TTTRIRPIF
+1113 RPIF

-1148 LGSVVVGGLLVSTI
+1148 LGSVVVGGLLVSTF

-1173 LVIDMRVAARR
+1173 LVMDMQVAAKR
-1184 ALARRADAAG
+1184 ALARREGVRGSSDAASG
-1194 TPTPPGP
+1194 L
-1201 GPTGRRERT
+1201 R
-1210 PREGSVLGDGV
+1210 GDRASIPEAASAV
-1221 AQPVG
+1221 

>member
-35 QLTPSVDRPIIT
+35 QLTPTVDRPIIT

-90 SVTLEYYIGT
+90 SITLEYYIGS
-100 DIDRALQEVSD
+100 DIDRASQEVSD
-111 ALRQVPDYPEEV
+111 ALRQVPEYPDEV
-123 DEPIIADTSGG
+123 DEPNIADTSGG

-151 DEFKDFDISTIFDQV
+151 DEFEDFDISTLFDQV

-196 LDPSAMALRGLNHI
+196 LDPSAMALRGLNHV
-210 DVFEALRG
+210 DVFDALRG

-241 QFNEPEQVLG
+241 QFSEPEQVLG

-265 DIGTVELSHQKSR
+265 DIGTVELSYQKSR

-426 DRHRAMGKKPAA
+426 DRHRAMGKTPAT

-453 STLTTVVVFVP
+453 STLTTAVVFIP

-490 MIVSLTV
+490 LIVSLTV
-497 IPAASASWLG
+497 IPSASASWLG
-507 ETREPKTRFGRA
+507 EVREPKSGFGRA

-526 ATLGTMLCDG
+526 ATLGTMLCET
-536 FGRVISWLM
+536 FGRVIRWMM

-559 VLTAASLLLSWMLMP
+559 VLTAASLLLSWVLMP

-589 GLLLPPGQSIEAR
+589 GLLLPPGQSVEAR

-610 SMVGPY
+610 AMVGPY
-616 TLQEIKGGE
+616 TLQELGE
-625 VSQLPKIPYGYAPD
+625 DGKLSDLPKIPYGYAPD
-639 PETGEMPSYEPVAI
+639 PETGEMPAYEPVAI

-668 ATSANERVVIPV
+668 ATSADERVVIPI
-680 GQILTNTFNRLNG
+680 GQVLTNTFNQLNG

-700 QASLFGRGAAGGGTI
+700 QASLFGMGATGGGTI

-724 DKVKD
+724 EKVKA
-729 VAQQAFMAAAGEYG
+729 VAGQVFGTAAGIYG

-748 PSPANFSLGQPE
+748 PNPANFSLGQPE
-760 LRAQVNAVGR
+760 MRAEVNSVGR

-782 VRGLFDGVYVGDYQ
+782 VRGLFDGVFVGDYQ
-796 LDGEQVDLVMLPF
+796 LDGEQVDLVMLPL
-809 GGRLDYMERMLSVP
+809 GGRLEYIEKMLSVP

-832 PVDSVVDITRSTAP
+832 PVDSVVDITRSIAP

-860 NVRPPEGVP
+860 NVRPPEGEP
-869 VAEVITK
+869 VGEVIAK
-876 IRNDIIKPLRDSGQI
+876 IRNEIIAPLRESGQI

-906 DEVQQAMFGVGGQDV
+906 DEVQVAMFGMSA
-921 DGAGGASAGG
+921 DGPRTAGGA
-931 GTGGGTGSKV
+931 GSRV
-941 LWALGGVAQFGG
+941 LWAAGGVAQFGG

-960 LVVSARRNQP
+960 LVISIRRNQP

-994 TAPQMLTARFV
+994 ASPALLTARFV

-1040 AALSWVHA
+1040 AALAWVHA

-1079 SILIVHQSLGFMKKD
+1079 SILIVHQSLGFMDRNPMED
-1094 ALDDPNV
+1094 ASA
-1101 DVREAHEAIARA
+1101 DVGEAHEAIARA

-1148 LGSVVVGGLLVSTI
+1148 LGSVVVGGLLVSTF

-1173 LVIDMRVAARR
+1173 LVIDMRVAAKR
-1184 ALARRADAAG
+1184 ALTRRSDAASA
-1194 TPTPPGP
+1194 PAPPE
-1201 GPTGRRERT
+1201 RRQARDEA
-1210 PREGSVLGDGV
+1210 VIGDGV
-1221 AQPVG
+1221 AQPAV

>member
-1 MDLVRLAIQRPV
+1 MA
-13 GVVVAVLIVVMF
+13 VVLVVMF

-30 GAIPI
+30 RSIPI
-35 QLTPSVDRPIIT
+35 QLTPTVDRPIIT
-47 VTTNWPG
+47 VTTSWPG
-54 RSPQEVV
+54 RSPQEIV
-61 DEITKEQEERL
+61 DEITKEQEEQL

-90 SVTLEYYIGT
+90 SITLEYYIGT
-100 DIDRALQEVSD
+100 SIDRALQEVSD

-144 DIDPDYL
+144 DIDPEHL
-151 DEFKDFDISTIFDQV
+151 DEFRDYDITTLFDPV

-196 LDPSAMALRGLNHI
+196 LDPYAMAQRGLNHV
-210 DVFEALRG
+210 DVFNALRG
-218 ENRNVSAGTIA
+218 ENTNVSAGTIA
-229 EGKRDYRVRVVG
+229 EGKRDMRVRVIG
-241 QFNEPEQVLG
+241 QFNRPDQVLD
-251 TIVAYRDGKPVYLR
+251 TIVAYRDGKPVYVR
-265 DIGTVELSHQKSR
+265 DIGTIEISHTKPR

-303 VMAGVNE
+303 VMEGVRG
-310 QIEQVRLDILPN
+310 QIEQIRLDILPN

-349 VLQNLWIG
+349 VLNNLWIG
-357 GILAGVVLLVFLR
+357 GIIAGLVLLIFLR

-389 FLVLL
+389 FLVLM

-426 DRHRAMGKKPAA
+426 DRYRQMGHPPAQ
-438 AAYDGAKEVWGAVLA
+438 AAYEGAKEVWGAVLA

-490 MIVSLTV
+490 LIVSLTV
-497 IPAASASWLG
+497 IPSASASWLG
-507 ETREPKTRFGRA
+507 RPSEPKGRFGRF
-519 VRSLGGL
+519 VRSVGGL
-526 ATLGTMLCDG
+526 AVLGTAFSNG
-536 FGRVISWLM
+536 FGRGIRWLM
-545 GSWRGFTLRPLAIV
+545 GSWRGYTLRPAVIV
-559 VLTAASLLLSWMLMP
+559 VLTVASLGLSAMLAP

-589 GLLLPPGQSIEAR
+589 GLLLPPGLSVEAR
-602 TELAERME
+602 TDLAERME

-616 TLQEIKGGE
+616 TLQDMGE
-625 VSQLPKIPYGYAPD
+625 DGRLADLPDIPRGAAPD
-639 PETGEMPSYEPVAI
+639 PVTGEMVPIPAFDPVAVD
-653 ENFFIGAFGTQMFAG
+653 NFFIGAFGTQMFAG

-680 GQILTNTFNRLNG
+680 GQLLTNTFNQLNS

-724 DKVKD
+724 DKVKA
-729 VAQQAFMAAAGEYG
+729 VAQQAFFATAGMYG

-748 PSPANFSLGQPE
+748 PNPANFLLEQPE
-760 LRAQVNAVGR
+760 VRAEINTVGR

-782 VRGLFDGVYVGDYQ
+782 VRGLFDGVFVGDYQ

-809 GGRLDYMERMLSVP
+809 GGRLEYLEKMLSIP

-832 PVDSVVDITRSTAP
+832 PVDQIVDIKRGLAP

-860 NVRPPEGVP
+860 NIRPPEGQP
-869 VAEVITK
+869 VGEVITT
-876 IRNDIIKPLRDSGQI
+876 IREQVIGPLRASGQI
-891 DSTMRIRMEGTAAKL
+891 DSTMRIRMEGTAAQL
-906 DEVQQAMFGVGGQDV
+906 DEVQVAMFGVGAERTEEHGGP
-921 DGAGGASAGG
+921 GATA
-931 GTGGGTGSKV
+931 
-941 LWALGGVAQFGG
+941 LWIVGGVAQVGG
-953 LALAIVT
+953 LVLAALT
-960 LVVSARRNQP
+960 LVIAVRRKQM
-970 WYAYGAVGLVL
+970 WYAYGAVGLL
-981 LGGIFLLLFGGLA
+981 LVGGIFLLLFGGLA
-994 TAPQMLTARFV
+994 SSPELLTARFV

-1040 AALSWVHA
+1040 AALSLVHA
-1048 VSAADPTIAP
+1048 ASVADPTIAP

-1067 GFVILVGIVVNN
+1067 GFVILIGIVVNN
-1079 SILIVHQSLGFMKKD
+1079 SILIVHQSLNFMKRNPMVD
-1094 ALDDPNV
+1094 ADA
-1101 DVREAHEAIARA
+1101 DVGEAHDAISAA
-1113 TTTRIRPIF
+1113 TVSRVRPIF

-1173 LVIDMRVAARR
+1173 LVLDMQVAAKR
-1184 ALARRADAAG
+1184 ALARRGGEA
-1194 TPTPPGP
+1194 
-1201 GPTGRRERT
+1201 
-1210 PREGSVLGDGV
+1210 
-1221 AQPVG
+1221 